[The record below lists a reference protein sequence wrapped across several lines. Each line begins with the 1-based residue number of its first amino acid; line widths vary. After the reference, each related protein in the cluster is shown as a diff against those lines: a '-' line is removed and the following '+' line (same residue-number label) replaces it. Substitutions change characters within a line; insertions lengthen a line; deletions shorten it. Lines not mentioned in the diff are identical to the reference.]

1 MRLTRYSDF
10 AMRVMVY
17 LAARGEG
24 PCSVAEIAG
33 AYGISQNHLMK
44 VMNDLGRAGFV
55 TAARGRRG
63 GFRLAR
69 PADAINMGALLRHTE
84 EDFALVD
91 CPNCRLGGR
100 CALSSV
106 LDEALG
112 AFLGVFDR
120 YTLADVMSRG
130 ENFTA
135 IIRSLGL
142 PASAPEPPPVP
153 ATGCAE
159 AGLPAA
165 PSVPTG

>member
-17 LAARGEG
+17 LAACGER

-44 VMNDLGRAGFV
+44 VMNDLGRAGFI

-63 GFRLAR
+63 GFRLAS
-69 PADAINMGALLRHTE
+69 PAETINMGALLRHTE
-84 EDFALVD
+84 EDFTLVD

-112 AFLGVFDR
+112 AFLAVFDR

-130 ENFTA
+130 EGFAA

-142 PASAPEPPPVP
+142 PEIPPDAPPDGLHRG
-153 ATGCAE
+153 ACE
-159 AGLPAA
+159 ALPL
-165 PSVPTG
+165 PTG

>member
-17 LAARGEG
+17 LAARDEG

-44 VMNDLGRAGFV
+44 VMNDLGRAGFI

-69 PADAINMGALLRHTE
+69 PAETINMGALLRHTE

-91 CPNCRLGGR
+91 CPNCRLGGC
-100 CALSSV
+100 CALSAV
-106 LDEALG
+106 LDEALA

-130 ENFTA
+130 EGFAA
-135 IIRSLGL
+135 IIRALGL
-142 PASAPEPPPVP
+142 PQIPPDAPPEGQHRGACETP
-153 ATGCAE
+153 
-159 AGLPAA
+159 PAA
-165 PSVPTG
+165 VPTG

>member
-17 LAARGEG
+17 LAARDER

-84 EDFALVD
+84 EDFTLVD

-100 CALSSV
+100 CSLSSV
-106 LDEALG
+106 LDEALA
-112 AFLGVFDR
+112 AFLAVFDR
-120 YTLADVMSRG
+120 YTLADVMNRG
-130 ENFTA
+130 DGFA
-135 IIRSLGL
+135 AVIRALGL
-142 PASAPEPPPVP
+142 PPSPAPPQPGCPRDADLADPPVS
-153 ATGCAE
+153 TN
-159 AGLPAA
+159 
-165 PSVPTG
+165 